1 MEDAIFSKG
10 RLGQLVVLDNVQLE
24 ATSELYGY
32 SQPAFFIIKV
42 IKWTS
47 ETDRDE
53 DHLVYVLEDN
63 NENKKITVSARMG
76 WWLVDINRWASGR
89 NKKFENELKK
99 KNKVIKTLN
108 DQITILKEV
117 ITETQRV
124 NRR

>member
-32 SQPAFFIIKV
+32 LQPAFFIIKV

-47 ETDRDE
+47 ETDKDE
-53 DHLVYVLEDN
+53 NHLVYVLEDN

-76 WWLVDINRWASGR
+76 WWLVDVNRWASGR

-99 KNKVIKTLN
+99 KNEVIKTLN

-117 ITETQRV
+117 ITERK
-124 NRR
+124 